1 MGLGISEKKGKLIIV
16 AAPSGAGKTTIVHY
30 LLSHDP
36 RLAFSVSAC
45 TRKRRENETDGKD
58 YHFIS
63 VEEFRNKISN
73 NEFIEWEEVYKENYY
88 GSLKSE
94 VERLRNEGKT
104 VLFDVDVKGALNIKK
119 QFGDE
124 ALSVFIKPP
133 SVEVLIERLQKR
145 GTEDERSFQKRKE
158 KITEEMEFENQFDQ
172 VILNDDLQT
181 ACNDTQQIVNDFLI
195 VK

>member
-1 MGLGISEKKGKLIIV
+1 MEQETGDKKGKLIIV

-30 LLSHDP
+30 LLAHDP

-45 TRKRRENETDGKD
+45 TRTKRENETDGKD
-58 YHFIS
+58 YHFITP
-63 VEEFRNKISN
+63 EEFRNKIAAD
-73 NEFIEWEEVYKENYY
+73 EFIEWEEVYENNFY

-94 VERLRNEGKT
+94 VEKLRNEGKT

-145 GTEDERSFQKRKE
+145 GTEDEHSFIKRKE
-158 KITEEMEFENQFDQ
+158 KITEEMNFENQFDR
-172 VILNDDLQT
+172 VILNDDLKI
-181 ACNDTQQIVNDFLI
+181 ACDDAQEIVNDFLN